1 MSVKYTNF
9 VEVNINHHVSNK
21 PTGLRDVAVAIFY
34 DSTIVEPNTVT
45 DCGTLT
51 KTSTLPDELTNF
63 ENYVDAFFDN
73 GGRKL
78 HCIVTNVAPRETV
91 TIEGQSVIRV
101 NANFTVIIDGLPM
114 EEIMVGY
121 VGTGTLANEVD
132 FREAAAAYNESKAT
146 EKIYQKIFVAEI
158 PYVAGNTTD
167 LSSYISSDEKVVDIE
182 NYVLKYGA
190 MGIGASVLAYYTQ
203 MNAYLT
209 DSAVDYCYTKEK
221 YGEETT
227 DHFVFNDNA
236 LVKEAMQLDIN
247 IDINLSNAVRNI
259 GGNDTAG
266 YSITNQFMLLVMHQT
281 LTVKLYE
288 LLAQKIKYNS
298 QGLTSV
304 LSTLTAE
311 LNKYVN
317 NGFLTTNKTW
327 NDGDLYYENYL
338 IIKDETLLSL
348 GYKVVILPFESLSAE
363 EVEAHQLPK
372 IYVLVADSYSIRK
385 IVVTGEVF

>member
-9 VEVNINHHVSNK
+9 VEVNINHHVANK
-21 PTGLRDVAVAIFY
+21 PTGLRDVAAAIFY
-34 DSTIVEPNTVT
+34 DSTIADPNTVT

-51 KTSTLPDELTNF
+51 KTSTLPADLTAF
-63 ENYVDAFFDN
+63 KNYVDAFFAN

-78 HCIVTNVAPRETV
+78 HCIVTNIAPKVVDSSSTENPQP
-91 TIEGQSVIRV
+91 IIV
-101 NANFTVIIDGLPM
+101 NTAFTDIIDSLPM

-121 VGTGTLANEVD
+121 EIYGATLTNATEAD
-132 FREAAAAYNESKAT
+132 FRDAAEAYNESKAT

-158 PYVAGNTTD
+158 PATNGDTTD
-167 LSSYISSDEKVVDIE
+167 LATYIDSDDKVVDIE

-209 DSAVDYCYTKEK
+209 DSAEDYCYTKEK
-221 YGEETT
+221 YSDKTA
-227 DHFVFNDNA
+227 DKFVFNDNA

-266 YSITNQFMLLVMHQT
+266 YSLTNQFMLLVMHQT
-281 LTVKLYE
+281 LTSRLLD

-298 QGLTSV
+298 QGLTAV
-304 LSTLTAE
+304 LNVLTAE
-311 LNKYVN
+311 LNRYVN
-317 NGFLTTNKTW
+317 NGFLTTTKTW
-327 NDGDLYYENYL
+327 TDGDLYYDEYL
-338 IIKDETLLSL
+338 IIKEDTLLSL
-348 GYKVVILPFESLSAE
+348 GLLFL
-363 EVEAHQLPK
+363 
-372 IYVLVADSYSIRK
+372 
-385 IVVTGEVF
+385 

>member
-9 VEVNINHHVSNK
+9 VEVNINHHVANK
-21 PTGLRDVAVAIFY
+21 PTGLRDVAAAIFY
-34 DSTIVEPNTVT
+34 DSTIADPNTVT

-51 KTSTLPDELTNF
+51 KTSTLPADLTAF
-63 ENYVDAFFDN
+63 KNYVDAFFEN

-78 HCIVTNVAPRETV
+78 HCIVTNITPATNTFVNI
-91 TIEGQSVIRV
+91 IE
-101 NANFTVIIDGLPM
+101 ALPM

-121 VGTGTLANEVD
+121 VGTGAGANESN
-132 FREAAAAYNESKAT
+132 FRDVAEAYNESKAT

-158 PYVAGNTTD
+158 PATNGTTTD
-167 LSSYISSDEKVVDIE
+167 LAAYISGDDKVVDIE

-209 DSAVDYCYTKEK
+209 DSAEDYCYTKEK
-221 YGEETT
+221 YSDKET
-227 DHFVFNDNA
+227 DKFVFNDNA

-266 YSITNQFMLLVMHQT
+266 YSLTNQFMLLVMHQT
-281 LTVKLYE
+281 LTSRLLD

-298 QGLTSV
+298 QGLTAV
-304 LSTLTAE
+304 LNVLTAE
-311 LNKYVN
+311 LNRYVN
-317 NGFLTTNKTW
+317 NGFLTTTKTW
-327 NDGDLYYENYL
+327 TDGDLYYDEYL
-338 IIKDETLLSL
+338 IIKEDTLLSL
-348 GYKVVILPFESLSAE
+348 GYKVVILPFESLTPE
-363 EVEAHQLPK
+363 ELEAHQLPK
-372 IYVLVADSYSIRK
+372 IYILVADSYSIRK
-385 IVVTGEVF
+385 IVVTGEAF